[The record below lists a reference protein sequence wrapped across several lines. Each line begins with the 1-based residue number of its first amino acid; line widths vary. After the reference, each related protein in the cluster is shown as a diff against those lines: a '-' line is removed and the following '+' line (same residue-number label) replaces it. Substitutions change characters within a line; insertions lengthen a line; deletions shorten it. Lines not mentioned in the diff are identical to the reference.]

1 MNYMNNN
8 FDKKNSFIWCF
19 IVCFVIA
26 ILFITGAPVDGA
38 FFWADS
44 PRHALNGAFIMDM
57 LKDMP
62 TSDPVGYAYDYYSQF
77 PALTILFYPPLYSFI
92 LAPFYAIFGV
102 SQETAL
108 LTGFVCYCFFAA
120 GTYHLARFWLTPFA
134 SFGATLILC
143 TAPEIAFWGRQVMLE
158 IPVYAFMVWSA
169 YYLNRYIGSDQI
181 KYLYF
186 SIALLVLAAYVKS
199 PVVFI
204 ALPYL
209 IILFQHHGLKIF
221 KDKHYYI
228 ILVLAVLGIIP
239 LAYITYE
246 FGQSNI
252 QAATDSP
259 EAINDTFTLE
269 ILSWYLIRIPDQLG
283 WAATFGI
290 FVAIATFI
298 LWTKDKIKVIKN
310 SLFLI
315 CWFVI
320 GYVFYT
326 FIELKLIRFS
336 IHMLLP
342 LALFI
347 GFACDK
353 INEKKE
359 YLGNYFIA
367 IIMLLTMAETMITRP
382 VEYVAGYNNIVKKVT
397 TLAPKNSNVLFSG
410 YRDGS
415 FIFAMRAIGERADVS
430 TVRSDKL
437 LLRIASRRELGVEEK
452 NYTIEEIADL
462 INKLAIHYVV
472 AQPDFWTDLEQMNLL
487 QTLLESDRFKEIQRF
502 KMKSN
507 YDADEK
513 ELIIYKNLGNI
524 AEGPVNIK
532 NELSLIGRTISN
544 NNSIDKLN

>member
-1 MNYMNNN
+1 MNYKNDTL
-8 FDKKNSFIWCF
+8 DKKYSFVWCV
-19 IVCFVIA
+19 IVCFVIG
-26 ILFITGAPVDGA
+26 ILFATGAPVDGA

-169 YYLNRYIGSDQI
+169 YYLNRYIRSNQI

-204 ALPYL
+204 VLPYL
-209 IILFQHHGLKIF
+209 IILFQYRGLEIF

-228 ILVLAVLGIIP
+228 ILALAVLGLIP
-239 LAYITYE
+239 LIYITFE

-252 QAATDSP
+252 QSATDSP
-259 EAINDTFTLE
+259 EAINKLFTLE
-269 ILSWYLIRIPDQLG
+269 VLTWYLIRIPDQLG
-283 WAATFGI
+283 WAATFGL
-290 FVAIATFI
+290 FAALASFI
-298 LWTKDKIKVIKN
+298 LWTKDKITAIKN

-315 CWFVI
+315 FWFVI
-320 GYVFYT
+320 GYAFYT
-326 FIELKLIRFS
+326 YIELKLIRFS

-359 YLGNYFIA
+359 NLGNYFIA
-367 IIMLLTMAETMITRP
+367 IIMALTIAETIMTRP
-382 VEYVAGYNNIVKKVT
+382 VEYVAGYNNVVKKVT
-397 TLAPKNSNVLFSG
+397 ELAPKNSNVLFSG

-415 FIFAMRAIGERADVS
+415 FIFAMRAIGERPDVS

-462 INKLAIHYVV
+462 INNLAIHYVV

-502 KMKSN
+502 KMESN

-513 ELIIYKNLGNI
+513 ELVIYKNLGNI
-524 AEGPVNIK
+524 TAGPVNIK
-532 NELSLIGRTISN
+532 NELSLIGRTVVN
-544 NNSIDKLN
+544 NNSND

>member
-1 MNYMNNN
+1 MNYRNDTL
-8 FDKKNSFIWCF
+8 DKKYSFMWCF

-26 ILFITGAPVDGA
+26 ILFVTGAPVDGA

-62 TSDPVGYAYDYYSQF
+62 TDDPVGYAYAYYSQF

-92 LAPFYAIFGV
+92 LALFYAIFGV

-108 LTGFVCYCFFAA
+108 LTGFVCYCFFAV
-120 GTYHLARFWLTPFA
+120 GTYYLARFWLSPFA

-169 YYLNRYIGSDQI
+169 YYLNRYIRSDHI
-181 KYLYF
+181 KFLYF

-209 IILFQHHGLKIF
+209 IILFQYRGIKIF
-221 KDKHYYI
+221 KDNHYYI
-228 ILVLAVLGIIP
+228 ILALTVLGLIP
-239 LAYITYE
+239 LIYITFE

-252 QAATDSP
+252 QSATDSP

-269 ILSWYLIRIPDQLG
+269 VLTWYLIRIPDQLG
-283 WAATFGI
+283 WAAIFGL
-290 FVAIATFI
+290 FAALTSFI
-298 LWTKDKIKVIKN
+298 LWTEGKIIAIKN

-315 CWFVI
+315 FWFVI
-320 GYVFYT
+320 GYIFYT

-353 INEKKE
+353 INEKKKH
-359 YLGNYFIA
+359 LGNYFIA
-367 IIMLLTMAETMITRP
+367 IIMVLTLAETMITRP
-382 VEYVAGYNNIVKKVT
+382 VEYVAGYNDVVKRVAA
-397 TLAPKNSNVLFSG
+397 LAPHDSNILFSG

-415 FIFAMRAIGERADVS
+415 FIFAMRSIGDRPDVS

-472 AQPDFWTDLEQMNLL
+472 AQPDFWIDLEQMNLL
-487 QTLLESDRFKEIQRF
+487 QTLLKSNQFKEIQRF
-502 KMKSN
+502 KMESN

-513 ELIIYKNLGNI
+513 ELVIYKNLGNVT
-524 AEGPVNIK
+524 AGPVNIK
-532 NELSLIGRTISN
+532 NELLLIGRTIST
-544 NNSIDKLN
+544 D

>member
-1 MNYMNNN
+1 MNYKNDTL
-8 FDKKNSFIWCF
+8 DKKYSFVWCV

-26 ILFITGAPVDGA
+26 ILFVTGAPVDGA
-38 FFWADS
+38 FSWADS

-62 TSDPVGYAYDYYSQF
+62 TNDPVGYAYDYYSQF

-108 LTGFVCYCFFAA
+108 LTGFICYCFFAA

-169 YYLNRYIGSDQI
+169 YYLNRYIRSDQI

-186 SIALLVLAAYVKS
+186 SIALLVLAAYIKS

-209 IILFQHHGLKIF
+209 IILFQYRGLKIF

-228 ILVLAVLGIIP
+228 ILALAVLGLIP
-239 LAYITYE
+239 LIYITFE

-252 QAATDSP
+252 QSAIDSP

-269 ILSWYLIRIPDQLG
+269 VLTWYLIRIPDQLG
-283 WAATFGI
+283 WAATFGL
-290 FVAIATFI
+290 FAALASFI
-298 LWTKDKIKVIKN
+298 LWTKDKITALKN

-315 CWFVI
+315 FWFVI
-320 GYVFYT
+320 GYAFYT
-326 FIELKLIRFS
+326 YIELKLIRFS

-359 YLGNYFIA
+359 HLGNYFIA
-367 IIMLLTMAETMITRP
+367 IIMVLTIAETMITRP
-382 VEYVAGYNNIVKKVT
+382 VEYVAGYNNVVKEVT
-397 TLAPKNSNVLFSG
+397 KLAPKNSNVLFSG

-415 FIFAMRAIGERADVS
+415 FIFAMRAIGERPDVS

-487 QTLLESDRFKEIQRF
+487 QTLLESDKFKEIQRF
-502 KMKSN
+502 KMESN

-513 ELIIYKNLGNI
+513 ELVIYKNLGNVT
-524 AEGPVNIK
+524 AGPVNIK
-532 NELSLIGRTISN
+532 NELSLIGRTIVN
-544 NNSIDKLN
+544 NNSND